1 MRLTKFLNQVIV
13 WGLVA
18 ALLILVITSL
28 IVRDYGF
35 IIHHPLPFIV
45 ELLFFSLI
53 PSLFIIIVFVRTRH
67 IPVKDS
73 LNWLGVLTVKFAMFH
88 ILFQLSGVYTVLF
101 TYPTPA

>member
-1 MRLTKFLNQVIV
+1 MRLSRFLNQVIV
-13 WGLVA
+13 WGLVT
-18 ALLILVITSL
+18 ALLVLVVTSL

-35 IIHHPLPFIV
+35 IVQNPWPFIV
-45 ELLFFSLI
+45 ELFFFSLI

-101 TYPTPA
+101 SDPAPH